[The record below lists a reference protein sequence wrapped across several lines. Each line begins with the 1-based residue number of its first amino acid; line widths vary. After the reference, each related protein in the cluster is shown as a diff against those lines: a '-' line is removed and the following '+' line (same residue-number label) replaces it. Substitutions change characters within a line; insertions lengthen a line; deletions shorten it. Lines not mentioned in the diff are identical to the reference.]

1 MMRDGYRDKG
11 KSRWKQMEMYDKIVL
26 DYISGITDT
35 YARTLYRELSG
46 IE

>member
-11 KSRWKQMEMYDKIVL
+11 KSGWKQMEMHDKIVL

>member
-1 MMRDGYRDKG
+1 
-11 KSRWKQMEMYDKIVL
+11 MEMYDKIVL
-26 DYISGITDT
+26 DYIGGMTDT